1 MNENIIVQVG
11 ANVSGLQKSLN
22 SATRD
27 LSKFGRE
34 MSAIGLTGAKSL
46 KGLSAES
53 FAMATEM
60 KTAFTNQKNSLMGFK
75 DEMVKVKY
83 GYFQMAQSAKDYTG
97 TTADFMN
104 DVAKMGKQHKTV
116 TENMIKNNDLMKMNF
131 LQTVGTMLNRS
142 TQASKISDN
151 FTRMANPLYSINK
164 ASLSVANGLNK
175 IALQGNASVLALK
188 MLGPTA
194 NMKSLQDMTRM
205 INQGLM
211 RFTAVALIAAV
222 GAAVF
227 YSSMHKGAMEL
238 DKGYAEAFKNMG
250 ASVKKA
256 FEPMIQVF
264 ADVMTP
270 VFKFITAVSD
280 LVVKFNEANP
290 VLAKVLAGFLLLI
303 PALTL
308 ILAPLAIGIGLTGGL
323 TAAFG
328 ALWLVIGPI
337 VTGFAAMMGTVL
349 LVAAGIAVLVAGV
362 IYAYKNFETFRNIV
376 NGVLT
381 FLKTTFMTA
390 FNAIKSVVVTVMGE
404 IVKFGKSQLDKFAA
418 FWKENGA
425 QITALAKAAFT
436 LLTANI
442 RIAMGVIKG
451 VFEAVWPI
459 ISNVVRI
466 VFAAIKLIVSNVMTL
481 VLGIIQ
487 TVLKLL
493 QGDWKGAWETI
504 KETTFT
510 MMGNVLKFLMDIDL
524 VQVGKDIIGGLV
536 KGITSMVSTV
546 KNTVNDIAGSIKN
559 AFTGAFDINSP
570 SRWMR
575 DMIGKNQMIG
585 WIDGIKAMKGALV
598 RVTAQSVEW
607 GTPNMPNMAIAGY
620 STPSTA
626 ANISTRV
633 VEKSVT
639 SSGSESFQ
647 LSQIIQLLR
656 EGNRKEINLDG
667 KKVGDMVT
675 KQVSRNMADRWY

>member
-1 MNENIIVQVG
+1 VNENILVKVG
-11 ANVSGLQKSLN
+11 ADVAGLQKGLR
-22 SATRD
+22 SAT
-27 LSKFGRE
+27 KNMGAFGKE

-46 KGLSAES
+46 KGLSTES
-53 FAMATEM
+53 LAMATEM
-60 KTAFTNQKNSLMGFK
+60 KTAFSIQKNSLMGFA
-75 DEMVKVKY
+75 DDMVKVKY
-83 GYFQMAQSAKDYTG
+83 GYFQMAQGAKDYTG

-104 DVAKMGKQHKTV
+104 DVQKMGKTHKQI
-116 TENMIKNNDLMKMNF
+116 TENMIKNNDLLKMNF
-131 LQTVGTMLNRS
+131 FQTVGTMLNRS
-142 TQASKISDN
+142 TQASKISAEFD
-151 FTRMANPLYSINK
+151 RIKNPLYSINK
-164 ASLSVANGLNK
+164 AGLAAADGLNK
-175 IALQGNASVLALK
+175 IALRGNASVLALK
-188 MLGPTA
+188 RLGPTA
-194 NMKSLQDMTRM
+194 SMKSLQDMTMM

-211 RFTAVALIAAV
+211 RFTGVALIAAV

-227 YSSMHKGAMEL
+227 YSAMHKGAMEL
-238 DKGYAEAFKNMG
+238 DAGYAQAFKNMG

-256 FEPMIQVF
+256 FEPMVKVF

-349 LVAAGIAVLVAGV
+349 LVAAGIAVLVGGV

-418 FWKENGA
+418 FWAENGA

-451 VFEAVWPI
+451 IFEAVWPI

-466 VFAAIKLIVSNVMTL
+466 AFGAIKLIVSNVMTL

-493 QGDWKGAWETI
+493 QGDWAGAWETI

-510 MMGNVLKFLMDIDL
+510 MMGNVLKFLTDIDL
-524 VQVGKDIIGGLV
+524 VQVGKDIIGGLI
-536 KGITSMVSTV
+536 KGISSMLSTV
-546 KNTVNDIAGSIKN
+546 ANTASDIANSIKN
-559 AFTGAFDINSP
+559 VFTGAFDINSP
-570 SRWMR
+570 SRWMKN
-575 DMIGKNQMIG
+575 MIAKNQMLG
-585 WIDGIKAMKGALV
+585 WIDGIKSMKSKAISTSAEAGG
-598 RVTAQSVEW
+598 W
-607 GTPNMPNMAIAGY
+607 MTPRPNMAIAGY
-620 STPSTA
+620 SKPSSA
-626 ANISTRV
+626 ASISTRV
-633 VEKSVT
+633 VEKSAA

-647 LSQIIQLLR
+647 LTQIIHLLR
-656 EGNRKEINLDG
+656 EANRKEINLDG
-667 KKVGDMVT
+667 KKVGDLVT
-675 KQVSRNMADRWY
+675 KQVSRNMAMKYM